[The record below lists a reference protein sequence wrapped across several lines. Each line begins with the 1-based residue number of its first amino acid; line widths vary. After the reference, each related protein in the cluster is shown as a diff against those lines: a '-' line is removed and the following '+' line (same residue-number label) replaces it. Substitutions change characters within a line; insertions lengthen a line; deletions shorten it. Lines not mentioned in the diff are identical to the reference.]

1 MNGPTVPPGMPPEGG
16 PHASGDPGS
25 PHHGPQEHD
34 PGELGALAL
43 GLLDPRRTRAVEE
56 HLARCAACRR
66 DLEDLTAVTD
76 LLGEVPPEALLE
88 GPPDGDLVLHR
99 TLRQIR
105 AEAAADRRRRLVPR
119 IAAAAAAV
127 AVFAGGGIA
136 LGRLTAPEPVVIAAP
151 TGLAPGA
158 VTLRGDGV
166 PGVTMTAVV
175 SPAAGWVRVST
186 FVKGIR
192 PGERCQ
198 VVVLDR
204 AGHREVAAAWL
215 TTPRGEREGI
225 QIDGA
230 AIVAPDQVA
239 GVAVQNEAGKEFVVL
254 RT

>member
-43 GLLDPRRTRAVEE
+43 GLLDPQRTRAVEE
-56 HLARCAACRR
+56 HLARCPACRR

-119 IAAAAAAV
+119 IAAAVAAV
-127 AVFAGGGIA
+127 AVLAGGGVA
-136 LGRLTAPEPVVIAAP
+136 VGRLTAPEPVVIAAP
-151 TGLAPGA
+151 AGPAPGT

-166 PGVTMTAVV
+166 PGVTMAAVV
-175 SPAAGWVRVST
+175 SPAAGWVRVSAN
-186 FVKGIR
+186 VKGVPR
-192 PGERCQ
+192 GERCR
-198 VVVLDR
+198 VIVLARD
-204 AGHREVAAAWL
+204 GSREVAAAWL
-215 TTPRGEREGI
+215 ASARGEREGT
-225 QIDGA
+225 QVDGA

-239 GVAVQNEAGKEFVVL
+239 GVAVENEAGEEYVVL

>member
-16 PHASGDPGS
+16 PYASGDPGS
-25 PHHGPQEHD
+25 PHRGPQEHD

-43 GLLDPRRTRAVEE
+43 GLLDPQRTRAVEE

-76 LLGEVPPEALLE
+76 LLGEVPPEALLD
-88 GPPDGDLVLHR
+88 GPPDGDLVLQR

-119 IAAAAAAV
+119 IAAAVAAV
-127 AVFAGGGIA
+127 AVLAGGGIA
-136 LGRLTAPEPVVIAAP
+136 VGRATAPDPVVVTAAAP
-151 TGLAPGA
+151 GTG

-166 PGVTMTAVV
+166 PGVTMAAVV
-175 SPAAGWVRVST
+175 SPAAGWVRVSAN
-186 FVKGIR
+186 VKGVPR
-192 PGERCQ
+192 GERCR
-198 VVVLDR
+198 VIVLARD
-204 AGHREVAAAWL
+204 GSREVAAAWL
-215 TTPRGEREGI
+215 SSARGEREGT
-225 QIDGA
+225 QVDGA

-239 GVAVQNEAGKEFVVL
+239 GVAVENEAGEEYVVL